1 MAGTQARLSVARL
14 GQLILL
20 AAAGA
25 LFAAASGIGRIEG
38 SPFYLFF
45 VALLLAVG
53 LYASASGISRDVVG
67 DLRLVVVAVTVGVL
81 CKAVLI
87 AGVMWLALGNPVAI
101 VLGVAVAQIDPLS
114 VAAMTAGSRLSA
126 RARPILLAW
135 ASFDDPITA
144 LLIVY
149 SSALALAWSGTGG
162 QVIGGPAD
170 ADLAAYGLNLGANL
184 LFAGGCFALWLL
196 ARRWELT
203 RRRFWQRWGG
213 PVSVVVLV
221 ALLVFAAST
230 FLMLGIALIG
240 LFFRPPVVERLGAV
254 TTGAFWLATFV
265 LGMLLARG
273 VAVASGLL
281 LGVTTFLAQVVVGWV
296 ITRRLPRGDRIQL
309 ALSQQ
314 NGITAIVLAL
324 TLEPTFPDIAAI
336 IAPAILVINTLH
348 LAAGEVAGRVLDR
361 AEPAAP

>member
-1 MAGTQARLSVARL
+1 MTVSPSAQSRLSVARL
-14 GQLILL
+14 GQLVLL

-25 LFAAASGIGRIEG
+25 VFAAVSGVGRIEG
-38 SPFYLFF
+38 SPFYLFL

-67 DLRLVVVAVTVGVL
+67 DLRLVLVAVTVGVL

-87 AGVMWLALGNPVAI
+87 AGVMWLVLDKPVAI

-114 VAAMTAGSRLSA
+114 VAAMTAGSRLSPRA
-126 RARPILLAW
+126 RAILLAW

-149 SSALALAWSGTGG
+149 TSALALAWSGDGG
-162 QVIGGPAD
+162 QLIGGPAG

-184 LFAGGCFALWLL
+184 LFAGVCLALWLL
-196 ARRWELT
+196 ARRLELSG
-203 RRRFWQRWGG
+203 RRWYG

-221 ALLVFAAST
+221 VLLVFAAST

-240 LFFRPPVVERLGAV
+240 LFFRPPVSERLGGV

-273 VAVASGLL
+273 VAVAYGLV
-281 LGVTTFLAQVVVGWV
+281 LGTVTFLAQVVVGGL
-296 ITRRLPRGDRIQL
+296 ITWRLPRGDRIQL

-324 TLEPTFPDIAAI
+324 TLEPTFPGIAAI
-336 IAPAILVINTLH
+336 VAPAILVINTLH
-348 LAAGEVAGRVLDR
+348 IATGEVAGRALER
-361 AEPAAP
+361 AVP